1 MRFHNISIK
10 NILKESLNYEA
21 ILVDVRSRDNFAK
34 GHIPMAIN
42 VPLELIQEGHYSLQR
57 GKVLIVYCENGGSST
72 RAARILSEKGFKVIN
87 TIGGL
92 HEYKGAITK
101 NR

>member
-10 NILKESLNYEA
+10 NILKEALNYEA

-42 VPLELIQEGHYSLQR
+42 IPLELIQEGHYSLPR
-57 GKVLIVYCENGGSST
+57 GKVLIVYCENGGGST
-72 RAARILSEKGFKVIN
+72 RAARIFADKGYKVIN

-92 HEYKGAITK
+92 REYKGPLTK